1 MTKRAP
7 SVVVCLLAVF
17 LVVGCGG
24 GGGGDSA
31 SLYTGIT
38 SPSMITDNN
47 AEEIALQAYQ
57 AGDLSASAV
66 SVLGVSGNGNGS
78 VGSPNVLTLVRL
90 LKEGA
95 DRMPVLSHATVP
107 MNSSSPALPMTVVTI
122 DNTIDDGF
130 GGSITFHL
138 SIDDQTGEFNG
149 TFRFNDWAGDGGG
162 LISGLANVSG
172 TFDMTGGFFT
182 RIRFSFNP
190 ITIMDGLGSA
200 SIYGTV
206 NLESD
211 GFLSASASMNI
222 FLQDNTSLETVW
234 ISNYTMT
241 LTEGPDADFDG
252 EPDYV
257 DATVSG
263 RVYLP
268 NYGYVDVQASTPTP
282 FRYYAGFSLPSSG
295 VLLVTGSGGR
305 SARLVVI
312 SAVPESPGYYV
323 EADLDGI
330 PGYEWRGDD
339 QSWS

>member
-7 SVVVCLLAVF
+7 SVAVCVF
-17 LVVGCGG
+17 TVFFLVGCGG
-24 GGGGDSA
+24 GGGGS
-31 SLYTGIT
+31 STSMYTGIT
-38 SPSMITDNN
+38 SPAIVTDTN

-57 AGDLSASAV
+57 AGDLSTSAV
-66 SVLGVSGNGNGS
+66 SLLGVSGNGHAA

-95 DRMPVLSHATVP
+95 DRMPVLPGTAVP
-107 MNSSSPALPMTVVTI
+107 LNSSPLALPMTVVTI
-122 DNTIDDGF
+122 DNTIDDGQ
-130 GGSITFHL
+130 GGSITLHL
-138 SIDDQTGEFNG
+138 SIDDQTGDFGG
-149 TFRFNDWAGDGGG
+149 TFRFNDWHGDGGG
-162 LISGLANVSG
+162 LITGLANVSG
-172 TFDMTGGFFT
+172 SFDMTEGFFT
-182 RIRFSFNP
+182 HIRFSFNP
-190 ITIMDGLGSA
+190 VTMEDGLDSV

-222 FLQDNTSLETVW
+222 FLRDNTSLETVW

-268 NYGYVDVQASTPTP
+268 YYGYVDAEASTPTP
-282 FRYYAGFSLPSSG
+282 FRYYAGCSLPSSG
-295 VLLVTGSGGR
+295 VLLITGSGGR
-305 SARLVVI
+305 SARLVVN
-312 SAVPESPGYYV
+312 SAVPESPGYYI

-330 PGYEWRGDD
+330 PGYEWRGNG
-339 QSWS
+339 QSWL